1 MLSDN
6 PVEIFSKMNELKKN
20 TSLREVKQSEVVPLN
35 PPKQKEES
43 ILDDFD
49 FNSSPHL
56 FINWWGELFYY

>member
-1 MLSDN
+1 
-6 PVEIFSKMNELKKN
+6 MNELKKN

-49 FNSSPHL
+49 FNSSPT
-56 FINWWGELFYY
+56 YS